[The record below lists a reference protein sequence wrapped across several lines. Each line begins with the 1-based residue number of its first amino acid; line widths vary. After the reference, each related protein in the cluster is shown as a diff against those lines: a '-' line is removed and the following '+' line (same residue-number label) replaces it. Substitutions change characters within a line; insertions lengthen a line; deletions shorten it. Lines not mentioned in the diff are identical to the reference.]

1 MILGFF
7 ETNRSV
13 GARAKPQ
20 NKCANIIADSESFK
34 QYGDF
39 GT

>member
-1 MILGFF
+1 MFGFF

-13 GARAKPQ
+13 GAKLPKRFT
-20 NKCANIIADSESFK
+20 NIIADSEIFK

-39 GT
+39 DT